1 MRDQCGIYLYG
12 SSARGD
18 AVAQSDIDILVIV
31 DSSHPIDRE
40 VVEIPVGLFDSGVCS
55 DLSFYSVSR
64 IKKMYEEGHLFAWHL
79 HKESRYIAGIDRLSE
94 LGYPAEYCGFIDD
107 AGSLFDLLS
116 SIPSNLMKNSRN
128 AVYEAGIA
136 YVCSRNIAMSAS
148 YYSSAG
154 LSFSAYAP
162 YFLGYA
168 DNPFP
173 LNQQEYEQLRLARL
187 SGTRGMDI
195 PEIDPDA
202 LRFQVNCL
210 LDWSRIEIE
219 RVKRLLQ

>member
-1 MRDQCGIYLYG
+1 MIEEYGLYLYG

-18 AVAQSDIDILVIV
+18 AVAHSDIDILVIF
-31 DSSHPIDRE
+31 DSSRPVDRE
-40 VVEIPVGLFDSGVCS
+40 AVEIPVDLFDAGVCS
-55 DLSFYSVSR
+55 DLSFYSVNR
-64 IKKMYEEGHLFAWHL
+64 IKQMYEDGHLFAWHL
-79 HKESRYIAGIDRLSE
+79 HKESRYLAGIDRISE
-94 LGYPAEYCGFIDD
+94 MGDPSEYCGFIED
-107 AGSLFDLLS
+107 SEPLFGLLS
-116 SIPSNLMKNSRN
+116 SIPSNLILNSRN
-128 AVYEAGIA
+128 TVYEAGIA

-173 LNQQEYEQLRLARL
+173 LNQQEYEKLRLARL
-187 SGTRGMDI
+187 SGTRGMDM

-202 LRFQVNCL
+202 LKFQVNCL

>member
-1 MRDQCGIYLYG
+1 MKEQYGLYLYG

-18 AVAQSDIDILVIV
+18 AVAQSDIDVLVLF

-40 VVEIPVGLFDSGVCS
+40 AVEIPVELFDAGICS

-64 IKKMYEEGHLFAWHL
+64 IKQMYEGGHLFAWHL
-79 HKESRYIAGIDRLSE
+79 HKESRYIAGSDRLSE
-94 LGYPAEYCGFIDD
+94 LGAPSDYCGFIDD
-107 AGSLFDLLS
+107 VESLFHLLS
-116 SIPSNLMKNSRN
+116 SIPSNLIKNSRN

-136 YVCSRNIAMSAS
+136 YVCTRNIAMSAS

-162 YFLGYA
+162 YFLGYGE
-168 DNPFP
+168 NPFP
-173 LNQQEYEQLRLARL
+173 LSRQEYEQLRLARL
-187 SGTRGMDI
+187 SGTRGMDM
-195 PEIDPDA
+195 PEIDSDV
-202 LRFQVNCL
+202 LRAQVNCL

-219 RVKRLLQ
+219 RVKRFLQ